1 MMKHSLTLLLAITL
15 AGCVAARTTP
25 AAPAQDACPAQLLA
39 LHSEFLE
46 SSAAYNAWYNS
57 PAREQATTEELAM
70 HYLAEWHR
78 MESLRLRLAGLDTSG
93 ECARARELYLFG
105 VDCDQ
110 RALELALAYTATAD
124 PDLRTRANDNIDRA
138 KALRTQALA
147 ILADLL
153 HITPDGIEL

>member
-1 MMKHSLTLLLAITL
+1 MKHLFALLLAL
-15 AGCVAARTTP
+15 LVAGCVAVRPTP
-25 AAPAQDACPAQLLA
+25 APPTQDACPAQLLA

-46 SSAAYNAWYNS
+46 TAASYNAWYNS
-57 PAREQATTEELAM
+57 PAREQATTQELAM

-78 MESLRLRLAGLDTSG
+78 MESLRLRLAGLDGSG
-93 ECARARELYLFG
+93 ECGRARDLYLSG

-110 RALELALAYTATAD
+110 RALELALAYTATGDAAM
-124 PDLRTRANDNIDRA
+124 RTRANENIDRA

-153 HITPDGIEL
+153 HVTPDSIEL